1 MDGAGWSEGPL
12 IYVAGSYDTGDKAVN
27 LQRAFAAAENVLK
40 KGGFPIVPHMCH
52 LWQSKFFHHPRSFW
66 LLYSMRLL
74 KICHCMII
82 CPGSEFSQG
91 VAAERREAI
100 AMGIPVLNYDQFLA
114 LEKFPPLEAV
124 TAINE
129 VNYGAE
135 PDVSLGQE
143 SGDVQPTGECVPAND
158 VDQETALGAT
168 DIRDQCGVS

>member
-52 LWQSKFFHHPRSFW
+52 LWQSKFFHHPRIFW

-82 CPGSEFSQG
+82 CPGSEFSPG
-91 VAAERREAI
+91 VKAEREEA
-100 AMGIPVLNYDQFLA
+100 MLRGIPVLNYDQFMA
-114 LEKFPPLEAV
+114 LEKFPPLMIAEEEERPDGPGHDV
-124 TAINE
+124 TAKQ
-129 VNYGAE
+129 AS
-135 PDVSLGQE
+135 D
-143 SGDVQPTGECVPAND
+143 DVQSGGEQTPAND
-158 VDQETALGAT
+158 VDQETAPVAPSL
-168 DIRDQCGVS
+168 